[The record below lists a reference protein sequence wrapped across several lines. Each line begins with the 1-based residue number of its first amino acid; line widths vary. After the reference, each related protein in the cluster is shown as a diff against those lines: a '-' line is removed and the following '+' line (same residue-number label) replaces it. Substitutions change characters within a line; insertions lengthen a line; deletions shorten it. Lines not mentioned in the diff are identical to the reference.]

1 MPQIDFTVAVGV
13 RAPIDPGNYQ
23 VRDRELEV
31 SYPPR
36 VALPAGVVEL
46 PRSLSTLFVVRW
58 EDKSGKTA
66 RGLRSGGFERHLVIY
81 DVLSTISEL
90 FLAYKLVRVGHADG
104 RGVRA
109 VGIGDTLLYFSTVDG
124 NPTGNLNLGLRNY
137 KGNNAWLGAAT
148 ASDPHGTNALA
159 RPHIGTATVPLTRR
173 YVRCFE
179 LIEHGLYAEA
189 FVVAFSLLDD
199 FVQQTL
205 HELLSAKGLS
215 DKAERNELLRGI
227 KEKRLRLYL
236 GPLLKLACG
245 SDIAAMWP
253 QAPAALEWL
262 NTTRNRI
269 AHSAEVVDYATAR
282 RGVFACLKLLVVLRE
297 HGVASPDIAVEV
309 FREAKIMAA
318 WTQDAPAWVPRGEL
332 AETMD
337 FRS

>member
-1 MPQIDFTVAVGV
+1 MPQITFTVAVGV

-23 VRDRELEV
+23 VCDREVEV

-36 VALPAGVVEL
+36 VALPFGVAEL

-66 RGLRSGGFERHLVIY
+66 HWLKSRGFERHLPIY
-81 DVLSTISEL
+81 DALSTISEL
-90 FLAYKLVRVGHADG
+90 FLAYKLIRVGHADG
-104 RGVRA
+104 LGVRV
-109 VGIGDTLLYFSTVDG
+109 VGIGDTLFYFSTVDG
-124 NPTGNLNLGLRNY
+124 NPTGNLNVGLKNY
-137 KGNNAWLGAAT
+137 EGNNAWLGIAT
-148 ASDPHGTNALA
+148 TSDPHGTNHLA
-159 RPHIGTATVPLTRR
+159 QPHIGTATIPLTRR

-205 HELLSAKGLS
+205 HELLSAKGLG
-215 DKAERNELLRGI
+215 DKSERNELLRGI
-227 KEKRLRLYL
+227 KENRLRLYL

-253 QAPAALEWL
+253 PANAALEWL
-262 NTTRNRI
+262 NKTRNRI
-269 AHSAEVVDYATAR
+269 SHSAEIVDYATAR

-297 HGVASPDIAVEV
+297 HGVANPDITVQV
-309 FREAKIMAA
+309 FREAKVMAA
-318 WTQDAPAWVPRGEL
+318 WTHDAPAWVPRGDL